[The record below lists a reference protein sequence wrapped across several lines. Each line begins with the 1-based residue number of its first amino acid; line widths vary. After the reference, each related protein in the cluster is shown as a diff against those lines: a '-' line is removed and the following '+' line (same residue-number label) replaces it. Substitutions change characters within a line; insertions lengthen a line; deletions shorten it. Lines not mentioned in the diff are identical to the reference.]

1 MTKPTFID
9 SFTQPVEINPAST
22 ALIVVDMQNATGN
35 RNMGLGKLLAESGKA
50 EQASY
55 RFDRIEQLLVPN
67 IQKLLDAFRNNDWPV
82 IYVTYGA
89 ETPDA
94 HDVPQH
100 MKPIVTATNNI
111 EGQQEHEIVADLT
124 PLPNEPVLNKT
135 TMGAFCST
143 KIDTVLRATGVDTL
157 VCVGVSTNNCVG
169 MTAMEACDLQYK
181 VIVVSD
187 ATGTDSQEMQDSTL
201 SMLGRLWARIMTTDE
216 VISTVNSSP

>member
-1 MTKPTFID
+1 
-9 SFTQPVEINPAST
+9 
-22 ALIVVDMQNATGN
+22 
-35 RNMGLGKLLAESGKA
+35 
-50 EQASY
+50 Y

-67 IQKLLDAFRNNDWPV
+67 IQKLLTAFRDNNWPV

-100 MKPIVTATNNI
+100 LKPIVTATNNI
-111 EGQQEHEIVADLT
+111 EGQKEHEIVADLT

-201 SMLGRLWARIMTTDE
+201 TMLGRLWARIMTTDE
-216 VISTVNSSP
+216 VVSTVKN